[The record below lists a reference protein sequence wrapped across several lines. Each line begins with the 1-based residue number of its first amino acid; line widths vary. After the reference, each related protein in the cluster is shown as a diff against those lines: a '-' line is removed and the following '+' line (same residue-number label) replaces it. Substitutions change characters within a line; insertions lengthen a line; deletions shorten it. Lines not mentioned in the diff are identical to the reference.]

1 MDKNIIAQLDV
12 ILESAPLIAACG
24 ADVIFA
30 SAFNVATNLI
40 NEGHLEEAAY
50 LIKNFPVTKV
60 LEVSNNSSP
69 DDELASV
76 AAIERILSELEE

>member
-30 SAFNVATNLI
+30 SAFNVATDLI

-50 LIKNFPVTKV
+50 LIKNFPVTEV
-60 LEVSNNSSP
+60 LEVSNGSNP
-69 DDELASV
+69 IEGLATV
-76 AAIERILSELEE
+76 AAIESVLSGLEG